1 MNRRGILCDGV
12 QRRDFLRVGGAGV
25 FGSFMTLPGLLQQQ
39 TLAAEHGR
47 GIKDERSLIIVFLR
61 GGLSTIDTFDMKP
74 DAPSE
79 FRGDFQ
85 PIDTNVAGIQVGEHI
100 PRIAQQMDKFSFIR
114 SFGHPN
120 SDHGP
125 ADHYM
130 LTGYH
135 PLSGFN
141 AAVTPNNQR
150 PSVGSIIARKLG
162 GRGSVPPYVCV
173 PDMHPSCG
181 AAYLGAAY
189 EPFSVNSDPADP
201 GFTVRDIVPPLELS
215 SRRTDARR
223 HLLAQVD
230 RFQKGTEK
238 AANTKAGSVSVFREK
253 AFDLMTSPAAKK
265 AFNIHN
271 EDPGLRAEYGH
282 NSLGQSCLMSRRL
295 VEAGVRCVTVHH
307 VDWDTHNNNFVT
319 LKRDLLPHL
328 DAAMSTLFRDL
339 ADRGL
344 LETTMVI
351 VTGEFGRTPRINNDA
366 GRDHWGPG
374 FTVAMGGG
382 GIKGGLVVGS
392 SDERAERPADNPYGP
407 EDLNTTIHHSL
418 GINPD
423 EEFLTRES
431 RPVKVANE
439 GKVIKELV
447 TG

>member
-1 MNRRGILCDGV
+1 
-12 QRRDFLRVGGAGV
+12 
-25 FGSFMTLPGLLQQQ
+25 
-39 TLAAEHGR
+39 
-47 GIKDERSLIIVFLR
+47 
-61 GGLSTIDTFDMKP
+61 
-74 DAPSE
+74 
-79 FRGDFQ
+79 
-85 PIDTNVAGIQVGEHI
+85 
-100 PRIAQQMDKFSFIR
+100 
-114 SFGHPN
+114 
-120 SDHGP
+120 
-125 ADHYM
+125 M

-265 AFNIHN
+265 AFNIHD